1 LILSIEFTP
10 NGLKGDAPNL
20 NPPISVLIFQQFANV
35 KPSFSIT
42 VWRIITVL
50 MFVATIIILQ
60 YTFPANGFRSV
71 LRLAWAFGL
80 AGFWHTIQ
88 LGQIYTLALL
98 LTVIIWML
106 LRQNRPIAAGIFLGI
121 LIAIKP
127 NFVFWAI
134 LLCIAGNWQTFLSA
148 GLCAASISAI
158 PLMTNGFG
166 IYRQWLEATAIFT
179 PNLLLFPGNNSF
191 QGLTA
196 RLGSA
201 EAGIVISIL
210 FAVFVVFYVYKTK
223 PATEKIN
230 ALGIISSL
238 FISPI
243 AWTGYTLLTL
253 PIFFER
259 EQWSWPLWLA
269 AGIFSVPFIVPLA
282 LFLSNF
288 PNFVI
293 FGWFYGWG
301 LLILLKSNLDQ
312 NQKEGQT

>member
-1 LILSIEFTP
+1 
-10 NGLKGDAPNL
+10 
-20 NPPISVLIFQQFANV
+20 
-35 KPSFSIT
+35 
-42 VWRIITVL
+42 
-50 MFVATIIILQ
+50 
-60 YTFPANGFRSV
+60 
-71 LRLAWAFGL
+71 
-80 AGFWHTIQ
+80 
-88 LGQIYTLALL
+88 
-98 LTVIIWML
+98 
-106 LRQNRPIAAGIFLGI
+106 
-121 LIAIKP
+121 
-127 NFVFWAI
+127 
-134 LLCIAGNWQTFLSA
+134 
-148 GLCAASISAI
+148 
-158 PLMTNGFG
+158 MTNGFG

-210 FAVFVVFYVYKTK
+210 FAVFVVIYVYKTK
-223 PATEKIN
+223 PATEKVN
-230 ALGIISSL
+230 AFGIISSL
-238 FISPI
+238 LISPI

-259 EQWSWPLWLA
+259 KQWDWPLWFA